1 MELKHLF
8 GRKGSNDKH
17 SSAIRTFC
25 RKVLGF
31 TPRNIEVYHTALT
44 HKSYLQDAGVGRKV
58 NNERLE
64 YLGDAMLSA
73 VVAEYLYLKY
83 PAKGEGYLTELR
95 SKIVSRRTLNKIAHK
110 MGLYDLLSYN
120 RSAIRIS
127 ENRTLEGNALEALI
141 GAIYIDRGYRFTQKI
156 IVGLLLKKYT
166 DIEALAETDWNYKG
180 MLIDYCQKRHQEV
193 AFVLDSTER
202 QGHDRHA
209 VYHVHVQI
217 DGEDMESASGLS
229 IKSAEQIAAE
239 RTYRKLNDNHND
251 NVNHNV

>member
-1 MELKHLF
+1 
-8 GRKGSNDKH
+8 
-17 SSAIRTFC
+17 
-25 RKVLGF
+25 
-31 TPRNIEVYHTALT
+31 
-44 HKSYLQDAGVGRKV
+44 
-58 NNERLE
+58 
-64 YLGDAMLSA
+64 MLSA

-83 PAKGEGYLTELR
+83 PTKGEGYLTELR

-229 IKSAEQIAAE
+229 IKSAEQMAAE
-239 RTYRKLNDNHND
+239 RTYRKLNENQNQ
-251 NVNHNV
+251 NHNV